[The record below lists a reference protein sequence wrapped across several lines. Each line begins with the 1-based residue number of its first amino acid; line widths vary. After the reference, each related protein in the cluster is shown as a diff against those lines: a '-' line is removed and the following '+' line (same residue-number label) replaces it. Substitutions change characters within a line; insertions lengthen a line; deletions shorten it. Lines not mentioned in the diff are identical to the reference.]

1 MLEKAQI
8 WKHCDNGEE
17 SNVKERAVT
26 VLRRLQALKN
36 QISQLRLEC
45 EELRK
50 QRLENQ
56 DKGLLCSTCGEPI
69 ESGQEVIVKDSAGIA
84 KSCYHQNCFKSLLH

>member
-8 WKHCDNGEE
+8 WEHSNNGEE
-17 SNVKERAVT
+17 FRVKERAVT

-36 QISQLRLEC
+36 EISQLRLEC

-50 QRLENQ
+50 QRLEDQ
-56 DKGLLCSTCGEPI
+56 DKGLLCSECGESI
-69 ESGQEVIVKDSAGIA
+69 ESGQEIVVKDSAGMA
-84 KSCYHQNCFKSLLH
+84 RSCYHQNCFKSLLH